1 MELPD
6 KHWIK
11 KYSPRLLAYIKR
23 NLDNTDEAFDLLQE
37 TLISASQSLPTYS
50 RKVPFSAWL
59 FGIARHE
66 ISDYFRKKKIKTFLF
81 SHLPF
86 LEDLADQALGPEE
99 KAIEKELKD
108 KVRLVLD
115 SLSEGYSV
123 ILRLKYID
131 GISVNEI
138 AKKLGLS
145 PKAAESRLTRAR
157 IAFREIWALENEKIK
172 YPPAGRAGQNSKRQF
187 KNQKDSSY

>member
-6 KHWIK
+6 KHWIN

-23 NLDNTDEAFDLLQE
+23 NLDNTDEALDILQE
-37 TLISASQSLPTYS
+37 TLISASQSLPAYS
-50 RKVPFSAWL
+50 REVPFSAWL

-66 ISDYFRKKKIKTFLF
+66 ISDYFRKKKIKMFLF

-86 LEDLADQALGPEE
+86 LESLADQALGPEE
-99 KAIEKELKD
+99 EVIEKELKD
-108 KVRLVLD
+108 KVRLVLKN
-115 SLSEGYSV
+115 LNEGYSI

-131 GISVNEI
+131 GDSVNEI
-138 AKKLGLS
+138 ARKLRMS

-157 IAFREIWALENEKIK
+157 LAFKKAWIYEN
-172 YPPAGRAGQNSKRQF
+172 
-187 KNQKDSSY
+187 KNTKFPKEFS

>member
-11 KYSPRLLAYIKR
+11 KYSPRLLAYIRR
-23 NLDNTDEAFDLLQE
+23 NLDNPDEALDLLQE

-50 RKVPFSAWL
+50 RKVPFFAWL
-59 FGIARHE
+59 CGIARHE

-81 SHLPF
+81 SRLPF
-86 LEDLADQALGPEE
+86 LEELADQAFGPEE
-99 KAIEKELKD
+99 EMVANDLKKRVK
-108 KVRLVLD
+108 KVLA
-115 SLSEGYSV
+115 SINEGYSA

-131 GISVNEI
+131 GDSVKEI

-145 PKAAESRLTRAR
+145 PKAVESRLTRAR
-157 IAFREIWALENEKIK
+157 VAFKKAWLYENEEIK
-172 YPPAGRAGQNSKRQF
+172 NSKDF
-187 KNQKDSSY
+187 F